1 MGNCLAK
8 EETEAERRAKE
19 IVEAA
24 SAPKPKSSAK
34 PKSKKDGGAGGGGG
48 GGAGGTCIASYRT
61 VSYDFLRQ
69 SMDQR
74 SWLVR
79 ASLR

>member
-8 EETEAERRAKE
+8 EETDAERRAKE

-34 PKSKKDGGAGGGGG
+34 PKSNKAGGGAGGGG
-48 GGAGGTCIASYRT
+48 GGAGGTYVFAECVVVTI
-61 VSYDFLRQ
+61 VGLRFCYVNQ
-69 SMDQR
+69 
-74 SWLVR
+74 
-79 ASLR
+79 